1 MATVG
6 PTRPTSS
13 GMRSSSSSSIPI
25 PTTFAMESS
34 THDAQSLSTG
44 GGNAFLPPSQR
55 RGTG

>member
-13 GMRSSSSSSIPI
+13 GMRSSSSIPI